1 MPYGLPSTR
10 QATTSRNGLMEVTE
24 EGAGATK
31 KLKKEC
37 ILLLIQRQ

>member
-24 EGAGATK
+24 ERAGAMRK
-31 KLKKEC
+31 IKERVHS
-37 ILLLIQRQ
+37 IGY